1 MSTAEKLKEKMK
13 AYEEQH
19 PDAAELF
26 KELKRVIEDPLW
38 FFCEEEAYYRL
49 ENLGVVNPSG
59 KRIRSLQNRLYDS
72 QYLVDAETASN
83 ITDNEVNENTV
94 SLSELLKPGEKIK
107 QAELKT
113 GREVQYIVVPE
124 CRTVLACLKAERQ
137 RLQNIYYDE
146 ARIAEVIGID
156 LSLVFKEGEDA
167 NTACGMLSDCQY
179 CAKYDGCSE
188 WEEAKQLLEEYAELA
203 ALEK

>member
-26 KELKRVIEDPLW
+26 KELKGVVTDPLW

-49 ENLGVVNPSG
+49 ENLGVVNPSEE
-59 KRIRSLQNRLYDS
+59 RIQSLQKRLYDNG
-72 QYLVDAETASN
+72 YFVDAETASD
-83 ITDNEVNENTV
+83 ITDDEVDESPV
-94 SLSELLKPGEKIK
+94 LLSELMKPGERIRKI
-107 QAELKT
+107 ELKT
-113 GREVQYIVVPE
+113 GRKIQYIAIPE
-124 CRTVLACLKAERQ
+124 CRTVLACLEAEQQ

-179 CAKYDGCSE
+179 CAKYGGCSE

-203 ALEK
+203 VLEK